1 MVKLLETVKSLNDA
15 VNSVVWGTP
24 MLVLI
29 IGTGIYFSYRLNF
42 FQFFKFK
49 HVLKSTIFSAL
60 KKDNATKS
68 KSSKSISQFQAMST
82 ALAATIGT
90 GNIAG
95 VATAIT
101 VGGAGAV
108 FWMWVSAFFGMMTSY
123 AENVLGVYYRRKNK
137 NGEWCGGAMYY
148 LSEGLK
154 GKKLLFRFAKPLSVL
169 FSLFCVAA
177 SFGIGNMSQVN
188 AIAVSLENSFGVPPL
203 ASGIVLA
210 AIIGVIL
217 LGGVKRIGA
226 VAEKTVPFMALAYIA
241 ITLTVVLVNYRSIP
255 SVFSSIVK
263 GAMGFDAVAGGIS
276 GTLIKNAL
284 TMGFKRGVFSNEA
297 GLGSGVIVNSVSD
310 VIEPAQQ
317 GMWGIFEVFFDTIVV
332 CTLTSFTVLSTG
344 VVGTLDKYGKA
355 LDGSAL
361 VCQALSQVFSSSAGA
376 LLSVAITLFAFTTIL
391 GWSFYGQRSLEYLFG
406 EKVTVIYKI
415 VFSAFIVF
423 GSVSDLS
430 LAWEISDTLNA
441 LMAIPNLIGVLILSD
456 KVIEITKNY
465 IDRKVVKSG
474 LKTTPMLSD
483 YIETQF
489 EAEKELLDNEQ

>member
-1 MVKLLETVKSLNDA
+1 MIKSLNDA

-29 IGTGIYFSYRLNF
+29 IGTGIYFSCRLNF
-42 FQFFKFK
+42 FQFCKFNY
-49 HVLKSTIFSAL
+49 VLKSTIFSAL
-60 KKDNATKS
+60 RKDSVKKRKNS
-68 KSSKSISQFQAMST
+68 NSISQFQAMST

-154 GKKLLFRFAKPLSVL
+154 GKKLLSRLAKPMSVL

-188 AIAVSLENSFGVPPL
+188 AIAVSLEASYGVPPL
-203 ASGIVLA
+203 MSGIVLA
-210 AIIGVIL
+210 AVIGVIL

-226 VAEKTVPFMALAYIA
+226 VAEKTVPFMAIAYIA
-241 ITLTVVLVNYRSIP
+241 ITLTVVLVNYHQIP
-255 SVFSSIVK
+255 SVFLSIFK
-263 GAMGFDAVAGGIS
+263 GALGFDAVAGGVS
-276 GTLIKNAL
+276 GTLMKNAL

-310 VIEPAQQ
+310 VVEPAQQ
-317 GMWGIFEVFFDTIVV
+317 GMWGIFEVFFDTIIV

-344 VVGTLDKYGKA
+344 VVGSFDKSGKA

-361 VCQALSQVFSSSAGA
+361 VCRALSQVFSSSAGA

-391 GWSFYGQRSLEYLFG
+391 GWSFYGQRCLEYLCG
-406 EKVTVIYKI
+406 ERATAVYKI
-415 VFSAFIVF
+415 AFSLFIVF
-423 GSVSDLS
+423 GSVSDLK

-474 LKTTPMLSD
+474 LKISPMLSD
-483 YIETQF
+483 CIETQF
-489 EAEKELLDNEQ
+489 EAEKQLLDNEQ